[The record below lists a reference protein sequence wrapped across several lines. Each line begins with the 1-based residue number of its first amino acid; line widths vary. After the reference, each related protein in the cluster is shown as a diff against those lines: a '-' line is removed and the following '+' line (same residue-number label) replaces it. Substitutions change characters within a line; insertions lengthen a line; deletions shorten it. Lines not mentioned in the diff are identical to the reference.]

1 MLQQLFYRGR
11 TAAAVYNNTLKNLY
25 FLHLSRVGILFFN
38 LSIYKKAVATY
49 LFHSLQLNEQAT
61 PLLRPEIHNQLIKP
75 LRRRGKIPCQ
85 ALDAEVLRRLAPDEL
100 SVKSNLIAF

>member
-1 MLQQLFYRGR
+1 MALLMCDISQDRLPAWPHSGVFDSYRGY
-11 TAAAVYNNTLKNLY
+11 TAATVHNSTLKNLY

-75 LRRRGKIPCQ
+75 LRCRGKIPCQ
-85 ALDAEVLRRLAPDEL
+85 ALDA
-100 SVKSNLIAF
+100 